1 MQASEKAN
9 IEIPRFC
16 FHEKL
21 SIAGNCRMCL
31 VEVKNSV
38 KPVASCA
45 MPVMPDM
52 EIFTNT
58 KLVKR
63 AREVS

>member
-1 MQASEKAN
+1 
-9 IEIPRFC
+9 
-16 FHEKL
+16 
-21 SIAGNCRMCL
+21 MCL

-63 AREVS
+63 AREAS

>member
-1 MQASEKAN
+1 
-9 IEIPRFC
+9 
-16 FHEKL
+16 
-21 SIAGNCRMCL
+21 MCL

-45 MPVMPDM
+45 MPATPNM

-58 KLVKR
+58 KLVKK
-63 AREVS
+63 AREGY